1 MKVTLNWLK
10 QYVNFDWS
18 PEQLTE
24 RLTMLGL
31 EVEGVHKTGGEF
43 DGIVVAQIL
52 SRDPVSGSD
61 KLSVCKVADG
71 KGERVIICGAQNHK
85 PGDKVPL
92 ILPGA
97 SLPLKPGDKEPF
109 VIKERKVFGI
119 TSHGMM
125 CSHQELGI
133 DPEKI
138 GLKREE
144 GLLILP
150 PDAKVGQPFAEYL
163 GRTGGDVVFDLEITP
178 NRPDWN
184 SVIGIAREIA
194 AVTGNKLKI
203 PQISEG
209 RVTRVPISS
218 EQSGTRI
225 ARPSENVSDSV
236 SVRLDDPDLCP
247 RYTAR
252 IVKGVKIG
260 PSPDWL
266 RSTLEKVGIRSINNV
281 VDVTNYVML
290 EIGQPLHAF
299 DYHLIAK
306 QRAAGVPPADQA
318 ETGNSGKMPE
328 SRCKPTIVVRRAKAG
343 EEFITLDGQKHKLT
357 TENLLIA
364 DEQKGIAL
372 AGVMGGQNSEIK
384 DNTADVLVESA
395 YFSPTNIRRTSKT
408 LGLRTDASYRFERG
422 ADIDINDWAGAR
434 CAQLILE
441 TAGGQLAEGVV
452 DAYPKPA
459 EPKQITLRHHKV
471 NELLGIQLR
480 PEEIGFYL
488 GQLGL
493 KTVGRKARPIGAD
506 TTPEPVTF
514 QIPTFR
520 VDLKREV
527 DLIEEIARL
536 HGIEK
541 IPATSPRG
549 AIGANVF
556 DSVHD
561 EIAEARRILSGL
573 GLNEAQGQTLVSS
586 VQCRVSTLRS
596 NATEDGSS
604 AEAVALANPL
614 SSDMDVLRPSLLPGL
629 IHSLRHNVSR
639 KNYDVALFEIGRVF
653 QRAAGVSPAEQNKK
667 QSCQQ
672 DAGSTFK
679 EERRVAIALTGQ
691 RALPFWSGGERDAK
705 FDACDLK
712 GVLEE
717 FFDQFGLRGMTF
729 ARQAENTSLFLES
742 ATIQLGKQ
750 TLGEF
755 GQLSPLLAKKY
766 DLRDAA
772 LLAELNLDLLLARRN
787 PAKSFKPLPQ
797 FPSIRRDVAMI
808 VPEAT
813 THDAVLQVVKQTK
826 PANLEAVELFDVF
839 RGKNVPEGQ
848 KSVAYAF
855 TYRSPEKTL
864 TDTEASTA
872 HTKIVEAFKTQLK
885 AVVRE

>member
-10 QYVNFDWS
+10 QYVDFDWS
-18 PEQLTE
+18 PEQLAE

-43 DGIVVAQIL
+43 EGIVVAQIL
-52 SRDPVSGSD
+52 TRDPVPGSD
-61 KLSVCKVADG
+61 KLSVCKVNDG

-92 ILPGA
+92 ILPNFA
-97 SLPLKPGDKEPF
+97 LPLKPGDKEPF

-125 CSHQELGI
+125 CSPQELGL
-133 DPEKI
+133 PEQI
-138 GLKREE
+138 E

-178 NRPDWN
+178 NRSDWN

-194 AVTGNKLKI
+194 AVTGNKLKL
-203 PQISEG
+203 PDVGGASVPTSRGEG
-209 RVTRVPISS
+209 A
-218 EQSGTRI
+218 
-225 ARPSENVSDSV
+225 ARQEPRPTAADLV
-236 SVRLDDPDLCP
+236 SVRLNDPDLCP

-252 IVKGVKIG
+252 VVKGVKIG

-266 RSTLEKVGIRSINNV
+266 RTTLEKVGIRSINNV
-281 VDVTNYVML
+281 VDVTNFVML

-306 QRAAGVPPADQA
+306 SNVGQA
-318 ETGNSGKMPE
+318 SSLSQTSKGKDGD
-328 SRCKPTIVVRRAKAG
+328 RQDARPTIVVRRAKTG
-343 EEFITLDGQKHKLT
+343 EEFITLDGQKHQLT
-357 TENLLIA
+357 TANLLIA

-384 DNTADVLVESA
+384 DNTVDVLIESA

-422 ADIDINDWAGAR
+422 ADIDINDWASAR

-441 TAGGQLAEGVV
+441 TAGGQLAEGLV
-452 DAYPKPA
+452 DAYPKPV

-471 NELLGIQLR
+471 NELLGIELR
-480 PEEIGFYL
+480 PEEIEFYL

-493 KTVGRKARPIGAD
+493 KTTGRKVRPVGANAA
-506 TTPEPVTF
+506 PEPVTF

-527 DLIEEIARL
+527 DLIEEVARL
-536 HGIEK
+536 HGVDK
-541 IPATSPRG
+541 IPSTPPRG
-549 AIGANVF
+549 AMGANAF
-556 DSVHD
+556 DATHD
-561 EIAEARRILSGL
+561 VLAEARRILSGL
-573 GLNEAQGQTLVSS
+573 GLNEAQGQTLIGNAE
-586 VQCRVSTLRS
+586 CRMP
-596 NATEDGSS
+596 NAELVT
-604 AEAVALANPL
+604 LANPL

-639 KNYDVALFEIGRVF
+639 KNYDVALFEVGRVF
-653 QRAAGVSPAEQNKK
+653 NVAQASSPVKTQTGGL
-667 QSCQQ
+667 CH
-672 DAGSTFK
+672 K

-691 RALPFWSGGERDAK
+691 RALPFWSGTERDAK

-712 GVLEE
+712 GLLEE
-717 FFDQFGLRGMTF
+717 FFEQFGLRGMTF
-729 ARQAENTSLFLES
+729 TRQAESTSLFLES
-742 ATIQLGKQ
+742 AVILQGKNQ
-750 TLGEF
+750 VGEF
-755 GQLSPLLAKKY
+755 GQLLPALAKKY
-766 DLRDAA
+766 DLRDAV

-787 PAKSFKPLPQ
+787 PAKSFKPLPA
-797 FPSIRRDVAMI
+797 FPAIRRDVAMI

-848 KSVAYAF
+848 KSLAYAF
-855 TYRSPEKTL
+855 TYRAADKTL
-864 TDTEASTA
+864 TDAEANAA

>member
-1 MKVTLNWLK
+1 MKLTLNWLK
-10 QYVNFDWS
+10 QYVDFDWS
-18 PEQLTE
+18 PEQLAE

-52 SRDPVSGSD
+52 TRDPVPGSD
-61 KLSVCKVADG
+61 KLSVCKVNDG

-92 ILPGA
+92 ILPNFA
-97 SLPLKPGDKEPF
+97 LPLKPGDKEPF

-125 CSHQELGI
+125 CSPQELGLP
-133 DPEKI
+133 DKVD
-138 GLKREE
+138 

-150 PDAKVGQPFAEYL
+150 ADAKIGQPFAEYL

-178 NRPDWN
+178 NRSDWN

-203 PQISEG
+203 PD
-209 RVTRVPISS
+209 VNV
-218 EQSGTRI
+218 
-225 ARPSENVSDSV
+225 ARPSRLAGAGGTPALCCEELV

-252 IVKGVKIG
+252 VVKGVKIG

-266 RSTLEKVGIRSINNV
+266 RSMLEKVGIRSINNV

-299 DYHLIAK
+299 DYHLLQSSPAVP
-306 QRAAGVPPADQA
+306 AGQ
-318 ETGNSGKMPE
+318 
-328 SRCKPTIVVRRAKAG
+328 SRRDACATIVVRRARDG

-384 DNTADVLVESA
+384 DNTADVLIESA

-441 TAGGQLAEGVV
+441 TAGGQPAEGVV
-452 DAYPKPA
+452 DAYPKPV

-471 NELLGIQLR
+471 NELLGIGLR
-480 PEEIGFYL
+480 PEEIEFYL

-493 KTVGRKARPIGAD
+493 KIVNRKARPVGAD
-506 TTPEPVTF
+506 TTPEPATF

-527 DLIEEIARL
+527 DLIEEVARL
-536 HGIEK
+536 HGVDK

-549 AIGANVF
+549 AIGANEF

-586 VQCRVSTLRS
+586 VECRVP
-596 NATEDGSS
+596 S
-604 AEAVALANPL
+604 AEAVTLANPL
-614 SSDMDVLRPSLLPGL
+614 SADMDVLRPSLLPGL

-639 KNYDVALFEIGRVF
+639 KNYDVALFEVGRVF
-653 QRAAGVSPAEQNKK
+653 AQGRDVFAEASGRLGEPSLPGRTPRGHRAHGPA
-667 QSCQQ
+667 CP
-672 DAGSTFK
+672 AFL
-679 EERRVAIALTGQ
+679 ERRRT
-691 RALPFWSGGERDAK
+691 
-705 FDACDLK
+705 
-712 GVLEE
+712 
-717 FFDQFGLRGMTF
+717 
-729 ARQAENTSLFLES
+729 
-742 ATIQLGKQ
+742 
-750 TLGEF
+750 
-755 GQLSPLLAKKY
+755 
-766 DLRDAA
+766 
-772 LLAELNLDLLLARRN
+772 
-787 PAKSFKPLPQ
+787 
-797 FPSIRRDVAMI
+797 
-808 VPEAT
+808 
-813 THDAVLQVVKQTK
+813 
-826 PANLEAVELFDVF
+826 
-839 RGKNVPEGQ
+839 
-848 KSVAYAF
+848 
-855 TYRSPEKTL
+855 
-864 TDTEASTA
+864 
-872 HTKIVEAFKTQLK
+872 
-885 AVVRE
+885 